1 MFQILSEMIR
11 TGGRIQ
17 LGFLGFR
24 HGGEMRKGLRTSGDW
39 EGGWRSRL
47 EELKSTGGADFGE
60 SLG

>member
-1 MFQILSEMIR
+1 MIR
-11 TGGRIQ
+11 RGGRIQ
-17 LGFLGFR
+17 PGFLGFR